1 MPHEPPNGK
10 ATISLVIQGLG
21 FLILVVAPL
30 IIMYSKLNSLE
41 SMVTERL
48 GEVETQFRA
57 ADEYRNVMLAT
68 QMRYVALLWHKAY
81 GEPFP
86 TETYFPTISRK

>member
-1 MPHEPPNGK
+1 MSHEAPNGK
-10 ATISLVIQGLG
+10 ATVSLILQGAA
-21 FLILVVAPL
+21 FLVLVVAPL

-41 SMVTERL
+41 IMVTERL

-68 QMRYVALLWHKAY
+68 QMRYIGLLWHKAY